1 MFAVEKG
8 AFEAPSNEPDLVVPV
23 CSPDHLNTVRKGHKR
38 GRWEIE
44 IYVRKEVDSRTIVCS
59 IAGGY
64 LCVVVVIFR
73 CCLYPPFLLR
83 TALIQLPS
91 LRLLLLSLI
100 DDAAA
105 LLFFSDVATC
115 PNGCELFQV
124 LCCTGSFRLFGLA
137 SRFPRLLFMPSSAS
151 LLNSTYCFVT
161 GRRRHTEAFAW
172 RADCPHGL
180 FRCNYVIQA
189 LVSPRAKHLLQAPG
203 ETLGRLLSI
212 NLRGC
217 TRAKVERE
225 VRQLQR
231 KPVFMEK
238 LQRRFRAR
246 NVPQHGQG

>member
-1 MFAVEKG
+1 MERSNTETESIGSPEHMCIRNCSCFLPVVASCSLWRKVLSRHRPMNQTWLYLFAL
-8 AFEAPSNEPDLVVPV
+8 PTTM
-23 CSPDHLNTVRKGHKR
+23 NTVRKGHKR
-38 GRWEIE
+38 RRWEIE

-73 CCLYPPFLLR
+73 CCLYSPFLLR

-137 SRFPRLLFMPSSAS
+137 SRLLCLLFTPSSAS

-161 GRRRHTEAFAW
+161 WVGGAAPRPLPGVLIVRTVFFA
-172 RADCPHGL
+172 
-180 FRCNYVIQA
+180 V
-189 LVSPRAKHLLQAPG
+189 
-203 ETLGRLLSI
+203 T
-212 NLRGC
+212 
-217 TRAKVERE
+217 T
-225 VRQLQR
+225 
-231 KPVFMEK
+231 
-238 LQRRFRAR
+238 
-246 NVPQHGQG
+246 